1 MKNYLATT
9 LAIAVTAFSATLP
22 ASPVNVNTASA
33 EEISQALNGIGETK
47 AQAIVAQREA
57 NGPFKSADDLTVVQ
71 GIGPKTI
78 EKNKDD
84 IRL

>member
-1 MKNYLATT
+1 MKSYLAAT
-9 LAIAVTAFSATLP
+9 LAIAVTTFSATLP
-22 ASPVNVNTASA
+22 ASPVNVNAASA

-57 NGPFKSADDLTVVQ
+57 NGPFKSADDLTVVK